1 MPSLNLLS
9 NEQKQEL
16 RIKKIN
22 LIIKKIMVCLIITAI
37 IIALLLFAAK
47 TMLANSLDNINNT
60 SYASSYWFNKE
71 IIHVNNL
78 IEFIERISVNHKFW
92 SEALI
97 EMSENTP
104 DGIIFST
111 LQINTL
117 SNMLLIT
124 GIAQTRDS
132 LLIFKDNLNKSIF
145 FDNVNIPIQNLA
157 EKTDINFSLSANFK
171 IENLQ

>member
-1 MPSLNLLS
+1 SLNLLS

-22 LIIKKIMVCLIITAI
+22 LIIKKIMICLIITAI

-78 IEFIERISVNHKFW
+78 IEFIEHISVNHKFW